1 MMRSRKKAVIKQ
13 KLTKIFFTIIISFS
27 LSSAYAADPVIPKVD
42 DMNKQTPQINKNLQ
56 NKDMPSDKLFEQQS
70 EQPAKKEEDLVKVFI
85 KEFSFDGN
93 KKYPT
98 SEFQKL
104 VKDKVNKELVYAD
117 LRNILQ
123 EVSFYYRSKGFLATA
138 FLPEQDIK
146 DGKIQIFIVEGKIG
160 KIEIKADVKKE
171 LNISRERIKKFIFNK
186 INPNEILNIVQL
198 DRNIRNLNNTP
209 GINAI
214 AQLVEGDK
222 LGETNIVISASNTK
236 TLSTTSLVDNNGSRS
251 SGYERVT
258 NILNFDSVFNK
269 GERFSVTDV
278 ITEGS
283 HYYAGSVTIP
293 LGYDG
298 LQTTFRMS
306 KMEYDLGA
314 PFASTDPTG
323 YSTEFFLGFNKELM
337 IKPDKSLTS
346 SLSFSRNDYVND
358 LNTGSNSNKDITK
371 SSLNLTFNNQDKFF
385 SGGVNTVAFT
395 GTFGSLDLTD
405 NTSNFDTDQLTAKA
419 NGDYWK
425 LAINAN
431 RFQRVTDTVSAV
443 IKFNGQYTDK
453 NLDGA
458 EQLSLGGPN
467 AVRAYPSNEAAG
479 DQGFVSS
486 LEFNKTLPKNR
497 RLTFFYDYG
506 KIQLHKQLWSN
517 WNSTNTKLRNQ
528 YDLHGVG
535 ISFALPVYKNF
546 AVTATY
552 AEKLGNNPGKDTNG
566 NDVDGLTWDSRSL
579 ISLVGQF

>member
-1 MMRSRKKAVIKQ
+1 MVIKQ
-13 KLTKIFFTIIISFS
+13 KLIKILFSLVVSFS
-27 LSSAYAADPVIPKVD
+27 LNSAYAADTDIPKVD
-42 DMNKQTPQINKNLQ
+42 DMNKQVPQINKNLQ
-56 NKDMPSDKLFEQQS
+56 KKEMPSDKLFEQKS
-70 EQPAKKEEDLVKVFI
+70 EQPIKKEEDLIKVFV

-104 VKDKVNKELVYAD
+104 VQDKVNKELAYAD

-171 LNISRERIKKFIFNK
+171 LNISRERISKFIFNK

-269 GERFSVTDV
+269 GERFSITDV
-278 ITEGS
+278 ITKGS

-298 LQTTFRMS
+298 LQTTFRVS

-337 IKPDKSLTS
+337 IMPDKSLTS

-371 SSLNLTFNNQDKFF
+371 SLLNLTFNNQDKYF
-385 SGGVNTVAFT
+385 SGGANTVAFA

-405 NTSNFDTDQLTAKA
+405 NMSNYDTDQLTAKA
-419 NGDYWK
+419 DGEYWK

-431 RFQRVTDTVSAV
+431 RFQRITNTVSAV
-443 IKFNGQYTDK
+443 VKFNGQYTDK

-506 KIQLHKQLWSN
+506 KIQLHKQAWEN
-517 WNSTNTKLRNQ
+517 WNSTNASLKNH

-535 ISFALPVYKNF
+535 ISFSMPIYKNF
-546 AVTATY
+546 ALTATY

>member
-1 MMRSRKKAVIKQ
+1 MMKSRKKAVINQ
-13 KLTKIFFTIIISFS
+13 KLIKFFFSIIVSFS
-27 LSSAYAADPVIPKVD
+27 LSSAYAADTDIPKVD
-42 DMNKQTPQINKNLQ
+42 DMNKQIPKVNKNLQ
-56 NKDMPSDKLFEQQS
+56 KKEMPSDKLFEKKS
-70 EQPAKKEEDLVKVFI
+70 EQPIKKEEDLIKVFV

-186 INPNEILNIVQL
+186 INPNETLNIVQL

-371 SSLNLTFNNQDKFF
+371 SSLNLTFNNQDKYF
-385 SGGVNTVAFT
+385 SGGANTVAFT

-517 WNSTNTKLRNQ
+517 WNSTNTSLKNH
-528 YDLHGVG
+528 YDLHGAG
-535 ISFALPVYKNF
+535 ISFSMPIYKNF
-546 AVTATY
+546 ALTATY
-552 AEKLGNNPGKDTNG
+552 AEKLGNNPGKDSNG
-566 NDVDGLTWDSRSL
+566 NDVDGLTWDNRSL

>member
-1 MMRSRKKAVIKQ
+1 M
-13 KLTKIFFTIIISFS
+13 
-27 LSSAYAADPVIPKVD
+27 
-42 DMNKQTPQINKNLQ
+42 
-56 NKDMPSDKLFEQQS
+56 
-70 EQPAKKEEDLVKVFI
+70 
-85 KEFSFDGN
+85 
-93 KKYPT
+93 
-98 SEFQKL
+98 
-104 VKDKVNKELVYAD
+104 
-117 LRNILQ
+117 
-123 EVSFYYRSKGFLATA
+123 
-138 FLPEQDIK
+138 
-146 DGKIQIFIVEGKIG
+146 EGKIG

-371 SSLNLTFNNQDKFF
+371 SSLNLTFNNQDKYF
-385 SGGVNTVAFT
+385 SGGANTVAFT

-506 KIQLHKQLWSN
+506 KIQL
-517 WNSTNTKLRNQ
+517 
-528 YDLHGVG
+528 
-535 ISFALPVYKNF
+535 
-546 AVTATY
+546 
-552 AEKLGNNPGKDTNG
+552 
-566 NDVDGLTWDSRSL
+566 
-579 ISLVGQF
+579 

>member
-1 MMRSRKKAVIKQ
+1 
-13 KLTKIFFTIIISFS
+13 
-27 LSSAYAADPVIPKVD
+27 
-42 DMNKQTPQINKNLQ
+42 MNKQVPQINKNLQ
-56 NKDMPSDKLFEQQS
+56 KKEMPSDKLFEQKS
-70 EQPAKKEEDLVKVFI
+70 EQPIKKEEDLIKVFV

-104 VKDKVNKELVYAD
+104 VQDKVNKELAYAD

-171 LNISRERIKKFIFNK
+171 LNISRERISKFIFNK

-269 GERFSVTDV
+269 GERFSITDV

-298 LQTTFRMS
+298 LQTTFRVS

-337 IKPDKSLTS
+337 IMPDKSLTS

-371 SSLNLTFNNQDKFF
+371 SLLNLTFNNQDKYF
-385 SGGVNTVAFT
+385 SGGANTVAFA

-405 NTSNFDTDQLTAKA
+405 NMSNYDTDQLTAKA
-419 NGDYWK
+419 DGEYWK

-431 RFQRVTDTVSAV
+431 RFQRITDTVSAV
-443 IKFNGQYTDK
+443 VKFNGQYTDK

-506 KIQLHKQLWSN
+506 KIQLHKQAWEN
-517 WNSTNTKLRNQ
+517 WNSTNTSLKNH

-535 ISFALPVYKNF
+535 ISFSMPIYKNF
-546 AVTATY
+546 ALTATY
-552 AEKLGNNPGKDTNG
+552 AEKLGNNPGKDSNG
-566 NDVDGLTWDSRSL
+566 NDVDGLTWDNRSL

>member
-1 MMRSRKKAVIKQ
+1 MVIKQ
-13 KLTKIFFTIIISFS
+13 KIIKFFFTLVVSFS
-27 LSSAYAADPVIPKVD
+27 FSTAYATDPVIPKVD
-42 DMNKQTPQINKNLQ
+42 DMNKQIPKINKNLQ
-56 NKDMPSDKLFEQQS
+56 KKEMPSDKLFEQKS
-70 EQPAKKEEDLVKVFI
+70 EQPIKKEEDLIKVFV

-104 VKDKVNKELVYAD
+104 VQDKVNKELAYAD

-160 KIEIKADVKKE
+160 KLEIKADVKKE
-171 LNISRERIKKFIFNK
+171 LNISRERISKFIFNK
-186 INPNEILNIVQL
+186 INLNEILNIVQL

-258 NILNFDSVFNK
+258 NILNLDSVFNK

-278 ITEGS
+278 ITDGS
-283 HYYAGSVTIP
+283 HYYAGSATIP

-298 LQTTFRMS
+298 LQTTFRVS

-358 LNTGSNSNKDITK
+358 LNTGSNSNKDIIK
-371 SSLNLTFNNQDKFF
+371 SSLNLTYNNQDKYF
-385 SGGVNTVAFT
+385 SGGANTVAFT

-405 NTSNFDTDQLTAKA
+405 NTTNFDTDQLTAKA

-425 LAINAN
+425 LAINVN
-431 RFQRVTDTVSAV
+431 RFQRVTDTVSTV

-467 AVRAYPSNEAAG
+467 GVRAFPSNEGAG
-479 DQGFVSS
+479 DQGFISS
-486 LEFNKTLPKNR
+486 LEFNKTFSKNR
-497 RLTFFYDYG
+497 RLTLFYDYG
-506 KIQLHKQLWSN
+506 KIQLHKQAWEN
-517 WNSTNTKLRNQ
+517 WNSTNTSLKNN
-528 YDLHGVG
+528 YDLSGVG
-535 ISFALPVYKNF
+535 ISFSIPIYKNF
-546 AVTATY
+546 ALTATY

-566 NDVDGLTWDSRSL
+566 NDVDGLTWDNRSL

>member
-1 MMRSRKKAVIKQ
+1 MVIKQ
-13 KLTKIFFTIIISFS
+13 KLIKFFFSIIISFS
-27 LSSAYAADPVIPKVD
+27 LSSAYAADTDIPKVD
-42 DMNKQTPQINKNLQ
+42 DMNKQIPKVNKNLQ
-56 NKDMPSDKLFEQQS
+56 KKEMPSDKLFEQKS
-70 EQPAKKEEDLVKVFI
+70 EQPIKKEEDLIKVFV

-186 INPNEILNIVQL
+186 INPNETLNIVQL

-298 LQTTFRMS
+298 LQTTFRVS

-371 SSLNLTFNNQDKFF
+371 SSLNLTFNNQDKYF
-385 SGGVNTVAFT
+385 SGGANTVAFT

-405 NTSNFDTDQLTAKA
+405 NTNNFDTDQLTAKA

-517 WNSTNTKLRNQ
+517 WNSTNTSLKNH
-528 YDLHGVG
+528 YDLHGAG
-535 ISFALPVYKNF
+535 ISFSMPIYKNF
-546 AVTATY
+546 ALTATY
-552 AEKLGNNPGKDTNG
+552 AEKLGNNPGKDSNG
-566 NDVDGLTWDSRSL
+566 NDVDGLTWDNRSL